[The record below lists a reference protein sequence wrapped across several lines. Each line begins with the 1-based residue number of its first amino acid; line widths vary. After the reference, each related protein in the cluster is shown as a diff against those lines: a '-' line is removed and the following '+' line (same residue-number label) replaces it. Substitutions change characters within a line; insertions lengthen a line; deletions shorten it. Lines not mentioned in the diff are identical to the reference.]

1 MAVKYDSN
9 DVLPLNDQEVL
20 VALNPDAK
28 IGDNGLVPEDW
39 FSVGILADDSELA
52 ISRGIDE
59 ETVNGKGR
67 GVLARRFKPGDVTG
81 QYEVLSNNEVTDH
94 IAFPDAVNVNNVRLE
109 RHTGKVAMF
118 MTAFVNIR
126 EDGVVELRVSRIP
139 AYHRMETLG
148 RNETP
153 AGKTVT
159 IGFRPD
165 GDKVVFEKVMFKVD
179 KATGELV
186 EIQPK
191 VIVPQDQIADTE
203 DAYQIGEGTPAGV
216 IEPSEVFVGSDDAVA
231 NTTPAPARPNT
242 TPAPARPNTGDA
254 GTP

>member
-81 QYEVLSNNEVTDH
+81 QYEVLSLSLIH
-94 IAFPDAVNVNNVRLE
+94 I
-109 RHTGKVAMF
+109 
-118 MTAFVNIR
+118 
-126 EDGVVELRVSRIP
+126 
-139 AYHRMETLG
+139 
-148 RNETP
+148 
-153 AGKTVT
+153 
-159 IGFRPD
+159 
-165 GDKVVFEKVMFKVD
+165 
-179 KATGELV
+179 
-186 EIQPK
+186 
-191 VIVPQDQIADTE
+191 
-203 DAYQIGEGTPAGV
+203 
-216 IEPSEVFVGSDDAVA
+216 
-231 NTTPAPARPNT
+231 
-242 TPAPARPNTGDA
+242 
-254 GTP
+254 